1 MSVAS
6 PFVFVHGL
14 FGPLRDDA
22 IFRQLASAPC
32 SAPDLDGYGDSAGHP
47 VTLAGQVKTLRSRI
61 IQRYPGFRVNLVGH
75 SIGAVYAFTLAD
87 ESPELVATVTT
98 VEGNFSLA
106 DAFWSSS
113 IAALNEDDA
122 RLSIEARLADP
133 AGFLEGD
140 GIPPTPDR
148 LHKAQ
153 DALAYQPWRTV
164 WESAIAV
171 VKATD
176 TPDYEAMLKRVFA
189 RHEVYLV
196 AGERSVSNWDVPGWA
211 RTAARG
217 SAILPGAGHMM
228 MLEQPEAFGQLIG
241 ELLTRTITSRV
252 TNLPG

>member
-14 FGPLRDDA
+14 FGPLEDDA
-22 IFRQLASAPC
+22 IFRQLAGAPC

-47 VTLAGQVKTLRSRI
+47 VTLAGQVKALRSHI
-61 IQRYPGFRVNLVGH
+61 MQRYPGFRVNLVGH

-87 ESPELVATVTT
+87 ESPELIATITT

-113 IAALNEDDA
+113 IAALDDGDA

-140 GIPPTPDR
+140 GILPTPDR
-148 LHKAQ
+148 LRKAEE
-153 DALAYQPWRTV
+153 ALAYQPWRTV

-171 VKATD
+171 VKATG
-176 TPDYEAMLKRVFA
+176 TPHYQAMLKRAFD

-196 AGERSVSNWDVPGWA
+196 AGERSVSNWDVPVWA

-217 SAILPGAGHMM
+217 SVILPGAGHLM
-228 MLEQPEAFGQLIG
+228 MLDQPEAFGLLIG
-241 ELLTRTITSRV
+241 ELITGTTTSMH
-252 TNLPG
+252 

>member
-14 FGPLRDDA
+14 FGPFNDDA
-22 IFRQLASAPC
+22 IFRQVAWAPC
-32 SAPDLDGYGDSAGHP
+32 SSPDLDGYGDSAGHP
-47 VTLAGQVKTLRSRI
+47 VTLAGQVKALRSHI
-61 IQRYPGFRVNLVGH
+61 MQRYPGVRVNLIGH

-87 ESPELVATVTT
+87 ESPELIATVTT

-133 AGFLEGD
+133 TGFLEGD

-148 LHKAQ
+148 VRKAKE
-153 DALAYQPWRTV
+153 ALAYQPWRTI

-171 VKATD
+171 VKATG
-176 TPDYEAMLKRVFA
+176 TPDYETMLKRVFD
-189 RHEVYLV
+189 RHEVFLV
-196 AGERSVSNWDVPGWA
+196 AGERSLSNWHVPAWA
-211 RTAARG
+211 RTAAQK
-217 SAILPGAGHMM
+217 SVELPGAGHMM
-228 MLEQPEAFGQLIG
+228 MLERPEAFGQLIG
-241 ELLTRTITSRV
+241 DLLTQTTTGTR
-252 TNLPG
+252 

>member
-14 FGPLRDDA
+14 LGPFNDDA
-22 IFRQLASAPC
+22 IFRQLAWAAS
-32 SAPDLDGYGDSAGHP
+32 SAPDLDGYGDSAGRP
-47 VTLAGQVKTLRSRI
+47 VTLAGQVKALRSHI
-61 IQRYPGFRVNLVGH
+61 VQCHPGLRVNLVGH
-75 SIGAVYAFTLAD
+75 SIGAVYAFTMAD
-87 ESPELVATVTT
+87 ESPELIATVTT

-113 IAALNEDDA
+113 IAALNDDDA
-122 RLSIEARLADP
+122 RLSVEARLTDP
-133 AGFLEGD
+133 TGFLEGD
-140 GIPPTPDR
+140 GIPPTPER
-148 LHKAQ
+148 LHKAK
-153 DALAYQPWRTV
+153 DVLAYQPWRTV

-171 VKATD
+171 VKATG
-176 TPDYEAMLKRVFA
+176 TPAYEAMLKRVFD

-241 ELLTRTITSRV
+241 ELLRRTTTSRV
-252 TNLPG
+252 DNLPG